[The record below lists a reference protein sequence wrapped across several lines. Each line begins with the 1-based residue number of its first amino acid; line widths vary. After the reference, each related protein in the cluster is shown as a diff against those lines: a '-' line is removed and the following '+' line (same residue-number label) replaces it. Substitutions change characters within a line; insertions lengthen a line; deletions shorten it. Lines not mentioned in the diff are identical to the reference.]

1 MRHYEHDGPGARVV
15 LPPSGRREIMG
26 RAYEHLVLVAL
37 VSLFVILGMTSS
49 YKQSSLAQTTPP
61 PKPNIIFILTDD
73 MRKDDL
79 TDTYMPQTT
88 TELVKKGMSFQNAF
102 VSNPLCCP
110 SRATIMRGQYGH
122 NTKIWFNTNIFDPD
136 PNVRDGGWLGYNGN
150 GYEEDNVATHLT
162 AAGYTTGFFGKY
174 LNGYV
179 ADTDNTPPP
188 GWDDWFAFKTLHYY
202 GYDVNDNGT
211 IKHFGSKNSDYSTDV
226 LKGQVQDFI
235 RANAGQSKPFF
246 AYVAP
251 YAPHDPA
258 RPAPRDQNTFN
269 GIKAPRAPISFNEA
283 DVSDK
288 PPWIQSL
295 RRLTSDD
302 IANID
307 KRHEN
312 RIESLQ
318 AVDDL
323 VGAVVSTLGE
333 KPGVL
338 SNTYIVFTSDNGFHH
353 GEHRIRQGKA
363 RPYEES
369 VRVPL
374 VISGPSVAAGSTT
387 DNLVLNTDYFP
398 TFMDLAEAGAQT
410 PPYVDGR
417 SLRPVLTGPAPS
429 SWRTAI
435 LIEGRGSGSDPE
447 IEVDRNYN
455 AVRTSTGKYIEYE
468 GGFRELYDLT
478 PGTPPP
484 PGADPNEVT
493 NTYYSADSTVPPR
506 PDLKARLDA
515 LRDCHT
521 DDPTTPDI
529 DESCQAAEGGSK

>member
-1 MRHYEHDGPGARVV
+1 MR
-15 LPPSGRREIMG
+15 
-26 RAYEHLVLVAL
+26 RAYKHLLLVAL
-37 VSLFVILGMTSS
+37 VSLFVGLGMTSS
-49 YKQSSLAQTTPP
+49 YQEGSFAQTAP
-61 PKPNIIFILTDD
+61 PKPNIIFILADD

-79 TDTYMPQTT
+79 NEKYMLQTT
-88 TELVKKGMSFQNAF
+88 NQLVKQGMSFQNAF

-122 NTKIWFNTNIFDPD
+122 NTDIWFNTNIFDPD

-150 GYEEDNVATHLT
+150 GYEDDNVATNLHDPDNPDN
-162 AAGYTTGFFGKY
+162 AGYTTGFFGKY

-179 ADTDNTPPP
+179 ADTDKTPPP

-211 IKHFGSKNSDYSTDV
+211 IKHFGSRSTDYSTDV
-226 LKGQVQDFI
+226 LNAQVKEFI

-251 YAPHDPA
+251 YAPHAPST
-258 RPAPRDQNTFN
+258 PAPRHKTTFN
-269 GIKAPRAPISFNEA
+269 GLKAPRLPSFNEA
-283 DVSDK
+283 DVTDK
-288 PPWIQSL
+288 PDWIKSL
-295 RRLTSDD
+295 RRLSSDD
-302 IANID
+302 IANINQ
-307 KRHEN
+307 RHEN

-338 SNTYIVFTSDNGFHH
+338 SNTYIVFTSDNGWHH

-374 VISGPSVAAGSTT
+374 VIRGPGVQTSSST

-398 TFMDLAEAGAQT
+398 TFMDLAEAQAET
-410 PPYVDGR
+410 PSYVDGR
-417 SLRPVLTGPAPS
+417 SLLPVLKPS
-429 SWRTAI
+429 DPPSPPPPWRTAI
-435 LIEGRGSGSDPE
+435 LIEGRGNGADPE

-455 AVRTSTGKYIEYE
+455 AIRTSTGKYIEYE
-468 GGFRELYDLT
+468 GGFRELYDLS
-478 PGTPPP
+478 PGV
-484 PGADPNEVT
+484 DPNELT
-493 NTYYSADSTVPPR
+493 NTYSSAAPTVAPR
-506 PDLKARLDA
+506 PELKTRLDA
-515 LRDCHT
+515 LRGCHS
-521 DDPTTPDI
+521 DDPATP
-529 DESCQAAEGGSK
+529 SCQTAEGGGP